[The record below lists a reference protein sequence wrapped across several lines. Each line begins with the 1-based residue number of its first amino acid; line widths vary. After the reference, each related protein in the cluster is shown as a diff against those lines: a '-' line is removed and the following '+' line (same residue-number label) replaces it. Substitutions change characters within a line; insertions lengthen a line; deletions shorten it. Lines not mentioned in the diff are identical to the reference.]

1 MENFA
6 TGLSSGLN
14 LGLRFSSLL
23 DEEEKNKVQID
34 AAKESL
40 RQSKELFPLKKEA
53 AELDVES
60 KQQSV
65 DINNITLA
73 YKEDILSAELASK
86 RFYNE
91 YTQENTA
98 RVREQTK
105 GLISENESKNLT
117 PDTTVITGVI
127 EELQKPNLTQYEINT
142 QAMLLDNLES
152 KKAKAFIKNL
162 DPQYLKAQ
170 QSIIP
175 VLTSGDF
182 ENLPTGFNDGL
193 TKVLKPMLDSGYLG
207 AKFLTEDGKEGVV
220 KNINLNG
227 DYIAKGRGDQMIMGA
242 NVTVMV
248 NGEERVVQTFLPD
261 AAADGSVVFK
271 EGLEADDGKA
281 VSVADVVDYTSS
293 NLPLAQLMYS
303 NPQVLQRLQT
313 INKVSLQPLY
323 GIESNAEIVEGATL
337 RAIFNQGNIQ
347 FNTLAQA
354 ANIPNLVNASLE
366 DEEMQ
371 NALKLFYDVYG
382 EKSGIK
388 LGEDNLYKPVKEGES
403 PIGAIY
409 NSAPNPDKIFG
420 LANGKPFSS
429 ANEDYAQTPRAGTP
443 PVVDIFGNAFAF
455 NSSREEIN
463 QTLINAFKGNAML
476 TNEIEYF
483 NSAFESALNK
493 GDAREDDYLM
503 SLKSHIN
510 KTILSLK
517 SGS

>member
-23 DEEEKNKVQID
+23 DEKEKNKAQID

-60 KQQSV
+60 KKQSV

-73 YKEDILSAELASK
+73 YKEDILSAELAGK
-86 RFYNE
+86 ELYNE
-91 YTQENTA
+91 YTRENTA
-98 RVREQTK
+98 RVAEQTK
-105 GLISENESKNLT
+105 GLISENERKNLT
-117 PDTTVITGVI
+117 PDAVVITGMI
-127 EELQKPNLTQYEINT
+127 EEFKKPNLTQHEINT
-142 QAMLLDNLES
+142 QAMLLDSLQSN
-152 KKAKAFIKNL
+152 KAKSFIRNL
-162 DPQYLKAQ
+162 DPQYAKAQ

-182 ENLPTGFNDGL
+182 ENLPVGFNDGL

-207 AKFLTEDGKEGVV
+207 AKFLTEDGKEGIV

-248 NGEERVVQTFLPD
+248 GDEERVVQTFLPD

-293 NLPLAQLMYS
+293 NLPIGQLIYS
-303 NPQVLQRLQT
+303 NPQVMQRLQT
-313 INKVSLQPLY
+313 INKVALQPLY

-354 ANIPNLVNASLE
+354 ANIPNLVNASLD

-420 LANGKPFSS
+420 LANGKSFST

-463 QTLINAFKGNAML
+463 QTLLNAFKGNAML
-476 TNEIEYF
+476 ANEIEYF
-483 NSAFESALNK
+483 NSAFESALSQ
-493 GDAREDDYLM
+493 GQASEDDYLM
-503 SLKSHIN
+503 SLKAHIN
-510 KTILSLK
+510 KTILSLT

>member
-14 LGLRFSSLL
+14 LGLRFASLL
-23 DEEEKNKVQID
+23 DEKEKNKTQLE
-34 AAKESL
+34 AAQESL
-40 RQSKELFPLKKEA
+40 RQSKELFPLKKEE
-53 AELDVES
+53 AELTVES
-60 KQQSV
+60 KKQTV

-73 YKEDILSAELASK
+73 YKEPILAAELAQK
-86 RFYNE
+86 ELYNE
-91 YTQENTA
+91 YTKENTA

-105 GLISENESKNLT
+105 GLISENERKNIT
-117 PDTTVITGVI
+117 PDTVVMTGVL

-142 QAMLLDNLES
+142 QAMLLDSLQSE
-152 KKAKAFIKNL
+152 KAKAFIRNL
-162 DPQYLKAQ
+162 TPQYLKAQ

-193 TKVLKPMLDSGYLG
+193 TKVLKPMLDAGYLG
-207 AKFLTEDGKEGVV
+207 AKFLTIDGKEGVV

-248 NGEERVVQTFLPD
+248 GDEERVVQTFLPD

-293 NLPLAQLMYS
+293 NLPIGQMLYA
-303 NPQVLQRLQT
+303 NPQVMQRLQT
-313 INKVSLQPLY
+313 INKVALQPLY
-323 GIESNAEIVEGATL
+323 GIESNKDKEEGATL
-337 RAIFNQGNIQ
+337 RAIFNQGNMQ
-347 FNTLAQA
+347 FNLLQQS
-354 ANIPNLVNASLE
+354 ANIPNLVNAKVE
-366 DEEMQ
+366 DEEAQ
-371 NALKLFYDVYG
+371 DALKLFYDIYG
-382 EKSGIK
+382 DKSGIK
-388 LGEDNLYKPVKEGES
+388 LGEDNLYR
-403 PIGAIY
+403 PIKDGQSVVGAIY

-420 LANGKPFSS
+420 LANGNTFSS
-429 ANEDYAQTPRAGTP
+429 ANEDYKQTPRAGTP

-483 NSAFESALNK
+483 NSAFEADLSK
-493 GDAREDDYLM
+493 GKVSEDAYLM
-503 SLKSHIN
+503 SLKAHIN
-510 KTILSLK
+510 KTILSLT